1 MIRPTEEDVGRQVI
15 YDDDN
20 GTREYGVITSMNTY
34 FVFVRYGPGETSQA
48 TKRED
53 LEWA

>member
-1 MIRPTEEDVGRQVI
+1 MIRPTEEDVGRRVI
-15 YDDDN
+15 YDDDH
-20 GTREYGVITSMNTY
+20 GTREPGTITSMNVY
-34 FVFVRYGPGETSQA
+34 FVFVRYGKGETSQA